1 VSTIPAKIPGTANSG
16 NAVAAGAIA
25 SDDGDDQAL
34 VWALY
39 DAVPAWG
46 ISLLLHACICLLL
59 LTVTLPE
66 ILLPELNITSS
77 IEQEEVQAEEYVIDS
92 EPTEQLG
99 SMSNLNIQG
108 ASAAIAQSKGLDNH
122 REEIRRIESAI
133 VNPKIETFEALT
145 MPSEAETIENIDL
158 TGTTEHPGGTE
169 GAVDR
174 MTLEIA
180 ASLRQR
186 KTLPVWLFDES
197 ISLEHRR
204 EEILARFENVY
215 RQLGLMDD
223 IDTKEALRTGIVG
236 YGQDVHILMEE
247 PSSDIDEL
255 IKAVKTIKSDVSGV
269 ENVFTAL
276 NMALKQYAP
285 VRRRMRANMM
295 FIIVTDE
302 RGDDFGGDSYAI
314 LEDTVRKLSREG
326 VRVYCIGNSSPFGRQ
341 KGYVHVK
348 WTAPD
353 GTEFEDDL
361 PDADQGPETPLA
373 EGLQLPFWTAN
384 AQQLERMSSGYGPYT
399 LSRLCAE
406 TGGIFFVADDTTVRK
421 WDPQIMRQYAP
432 DYRPGLEYRKQLQ
445 SNLAKQAL
453 IAAAQLAVNEP
464 VPIPQRAFQAN
475 NDNILRE
482 QITEAQKPLAVLDYF
497 LQRVHEALEVGEKHR
512 EKLDTDRWRAQYDLA
527 MGRVLAMR
535 VRAYGYNSLLAEM
548 KSSPKRFEK
557 EGSNQWLL
565 QPSEKIEGGANV
577 RKMHDKALLYLN
589 RIIEEHP
596 DTPWAFLAKIEL
608 SEPLGWEWREGQL
621 AIPQMGGA
629 NGDNPRRPVF
639 APEEEERRRQAQE
652 MQRKKDQ
659 FKPKV

>member
-1 VSTIPAKIPGTANSG
+1 MSTIPAKIPGTANSI
-16 NAVAAGAIA
+16 AAA
-25 SDDGDDQAL
+25 SAAADGQDTDDQSL
-34 VWALY
+34 VWSLY

-46 ISLLLHACICLLL
+46 ISLLLHACIFLVL

-66 ILLPELNITSS
+66 ILLPELNLTSS
-77 IEQEEVQAEEYVIDS
+77 IEKEEVQAEEYVIDS

-158 TGTTEHPGGTE
+158 LGTTEHPGGTE

-186 KTLPVWLFDES
+186 RTLPVWLFDES

-223 IDTKEALRTGIVG
+223 IDTKDALKTGIVG
-236 YGQDVHILMEE
+236 YGKDVHILMEE
-247 PSSDIDEL
+247 PSSDVEEML
-255 IKAVKTIKSDVSGV
+255 KAVKTIKSDVSGV
-269 ENVFTAL
+269 ENVFAAL
-276 NMALKQYAP
+276 NLALKQYAP
-285 VRRRMRANMM
+285 VRRKMKANMM

-353 GTEFEDDL
+353 GTEFEDDI

-432 DYRPGLEYRKQLQ
+432 DYRPGMEYRKQLQ

-464 VPIPQRAFQAN
+464 VPVPQRVFQAN

-497 LQRVHEALEVGEKHR
+497 LQRVHEALEIGEKHR
-512 EKLDTDRWRAQYDLA
+512 DKLDTDRWRAQYDLA

-557 EGSNQWLL
+557 EGSNQWTL
-565 QPSEKIEGGANV
+565 QPSEKIDGGANV
-577 RKMHDKALLYLN
+577 RKMHDKALMYLN

-596 DTPWAFLAKIEL
+596 ETPWAFLAKIEL
-608 SEPLGWEWREGQL
+608 SEPLGWEWRETQI
-621 AIPQMGGA
+621 AIPQMGNG

-652 MQRKKDQ
+652 MQRKKEQ

>member
-1 VSTIPAKIPGTANSG
+1 MSTIPAKISSSAS
-16 NAVAAGAIA
+16 ASAAAGSLDAA
-25 SDDGDDQAL
+25 DEGDDQSL
-34 VWALY
+34 VWSLY

-46 ISLLLHACICLLL
+46 ISLLLHACIFLLL
-59 LTVTLPE
+59 LTITLPE
-66 ILLPELNITSS
+66 ILLPELNLTSS
-77 IEQEEVQAEEYVIDS
+77 IEKEEVQAEEYVIDS

-133 VNPKIETFEALT
+133 VNPKIETIETLT

-186 KTLPVWLFDES
+186 RTLPVWLFDES

-223 IDTKEALRTGIVG
+223 IDTKEALKTGIVG
-236 YGQDVHILMEE
+236 YGKDVHILVEE
-247 PSSDIDEL
+247 PSSDIEEL
-255 IKAVKTIKSDVSGV
+255 VKAVKTIKSDVSGV
-269 ENVFTAL
+269 ENVFTAI
-276 NMALKQYAP
+276 NMALKQYSP
-285 VRRRMRANMM
+285 LRRRMRANMM
-295 FIIVTDE
+295 IIIVTDE
-302 RGDDFGGDSYAI
+302 RGDDFGGESYAI

-326 VRVYCIGNSSPFGRQ
+326 VRVYCIGNSSPFGRE

-384 AQQLERMSSGYGPYT
+384 AQQLDRMSSGYGPYT

-453 IAAAQLAVNEP
+453 IAAAQLAIKEP

-512 EKLDTDRWRAQYDLA
+512 DKLDTDRWRAQYDLA
-527 MGRVLAMR
+527 MGRILAMR

-557 EGSNQWLL
+557 DGSNQWLL

-621 AIPQMGGA
+621 AIPQMGNG
-629 NGDNPRRPVF
+629 NGDNARRPVF

-652 MQRKKDQ
+652 MQRKKEQ

>member
-1 VSTIPAKIPGTANSG
+1 MSTIPAKISSSAS
-16 NAVAAGAIA
+16 ASAAAGSLDAA
-25 SDDGDDQAL
+25 DEGDDQSL
-34 VWALY
+34 VWSLY

-46 ISLLLHACICLLL
+46 ISLLLHACIFLLL
-59 LTVTLPE
+59 LTITLPE
-66 ILLPELNITSS
+66 ILLPELNLTSS
-77 IEQEEVQAEEYVIDS
+77 IEKEEVQAEDYVIDS

-133 VNPKIETFEALT
+133 VNPKIETIETLT

-186 KTLPVWLFDES
+186 RTLPVWLFDES

-223 IDTKEALRTGIVG
+223 IDTKEALKTGIVG
-236 YGQDVHILMEE
+236 YGKDVHVLVEE
-247 PSSDIDEL
+247 PSSDIEEL
-255 IKAVKTIKSDVSGV
+255 VKAVKTIKSDVSGV
-269 ENVFTAL
+269 ENVFTAI
-276 NMALKQYAP
+276 NMALKQYSP
-285 VRRRMRANMM
+285 LRRRMRANMM

-302 RGDDFGGDSYAI
+302 RGDDFGGESYAI

-326 VRVYCIGNSSPFGRQ
+326 VRVYCIGNSSPFGRE

-384 AQQLERMSSGYGPYT
+384 AQQLDRMSSGYGPYT

-453 IAAAQLAVNEP
+453 IAAAQLAIKEP

-512 EKLDTDRWRAQYDLA
+512 DKLDTDRWRAQYDLA
-527 MGRVLAMR
+527 MGRILAMR

-557 EGSNQWLL
+557 DGSNQWLL

-621 AIPQMGGA
+621 AIPQMGNG
-629 NGDNPRRPVF
+629 NGDNARRPVF

-652 MQRKKDQ
+652 MQRKKEQ

>member
-1 VSTIPAKIPGTANSG
+1 MSTIPAKISSSASVS
-16 NAVAAGAIA
+16 AAAGPDAA
-25 SDDGDDQAL
+25 DDGDDQSL
-34 VWALY
+34 VWSLY

-46 ISLLLHACICLLL
+46 ISLLLHACIFLLL
-59 LTVTLPE
+59 LTITMPE
-66 ILLPELNITSS
+66 ILLPELNLTSS
-77 IEQEEVQAEEYVIDS
+77 IEKEEVQAEEYVIDS
-92 EPTEQLG
+92 EPAEQLG

-133 VNPKIETFEALT
+133 VNPKIETIETLT

-186 KTLPVWLFDES
+186 RTLPVWLFDES

-223 IDTKEALRTGIVG
+223 IDTKEALKTGIVG
-236 YGQDVHILMEE
+236 YGKDVHVLVEE
-247 PSSDIDEL
+247 PSSDIEEL
-255 IKAVKTIKSDVSGV
+255 VKAVKTIKSDVSGV
-269 ENVFTAL
+269 ENVFTAI
-276 NMALKQYAP
+276 NMALKQYSP
-285 VRRRMRANMM
+285 LRRRMRANMM
-295 FIIVTDE
+295 LIIVTDE
-302 RGDDFGGDSYAI
+302 RGDDFGGESYAI

-326 VRVYCIGNSSPFGRQ
+326 VRVYCIGNSSPFGRE

-384 AQQLERMSSGYGPYT
+384 AQQLDRMSSGYGPYT

-453 IAAAQLAVNEP
+453 IAAAQLAIKEP

-512 EKLDTDRWRAQYDLA
+512 DKLDTDRWRAQYDLA
-527 MGRVLAMR
+527 MGRILAMR

-557 EGSNQWLL
+557 DGSNQWLL

-621 AIPQMGGA
+621 AIPQMGNG
-629 NGDNPRRPVF
+629 NGDNARRPVF

-652 MQRKKDQ
+652 MQRKKEQ

>member
-1 VSTIPAKIPGTANSG
+1 MSTIPAKIPGTANSI
-16 NAVAAGAIA
+16 AAAQA
-25 SDDGDDQAL
+25 TADGQDPDDQSL
-34 VWALY
+34 VWSLY

-46 ISLLLHACICLLL
+46 ISLLLHACIFLVL

-66 ILLPELNITSS
+66 ILLPELNLTSS
-77 IEQEEVQAEEYVIDS
+77 IEKEEVQAEEYVIDS

-145 MPSEAETIENIDL
+145 MPRILARFENIDL
-158 TGTTEHPGGTE
+158 LGTTEHPGGTE

-186 KTLPVWLFDES
+186 RTLPVWLFDES

-223 IDTKEALRTGIVG
+223 IDTKDALKTGIVG
-236 YGQDVHILMEE
+236 YGKDVHILMEE
-247 PSSDIDEL
+247 PTSDVEEML
-255 IKAVKTIKSDVSGV
+255 KAVKTIKSDVSGV
-269 ENVFTAL
+269 ENVFAAL
-276 NMALKQYAP
+276 NLALKQYAP
-285 VRRRMRANMM
+285 LRRKMKANMM

-353 GTEFEDDL
+353 GTEFEDDI

-432 DYRPGLEYRKQLQ
+432 DYRPGMEYRKQLQ

-464 VPIPQRAFQAN
+464 VPVPQRVFQAN

-497 LQRVHEALEVGEKHR
+497 LQRVHEALEIGEKHR
-512 EKLDTDRWRAQYDLA
+512 DKLDTDRWRAQYDLA

-557 EGSNQWLL
+557 EGSNQWTL
-565 QPSEKIEGGANV
+565 QPSEKIDGGANV
-577 RKMHDKALLYLN
+577 RKMHDKALMYLN

-596 DTPWAFLAKIEL
+596 ETPWAFLAKIEL
-608 SEPLGWEWREGQL
+608 SEPLGWEWRETQI
-621 AIPQMGGA
+621 AIPQMGNG
-629 NGDNPRRPVF
+629 NGDSPRRPVF
-639 APEEEERRRQAQE
+639 APEEEER
-652 MQRKKDQ
+652 
-659 FKPKV
+659 